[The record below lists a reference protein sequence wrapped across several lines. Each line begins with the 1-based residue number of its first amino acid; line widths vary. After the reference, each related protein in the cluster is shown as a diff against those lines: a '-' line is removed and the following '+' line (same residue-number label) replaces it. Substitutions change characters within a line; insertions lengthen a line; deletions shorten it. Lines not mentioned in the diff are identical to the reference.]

1 MNDEHNQ
8 GPIIQFSDL
17 NLLGKAVFLGGILT
31 RAATQLV
38 DTAIQATADVVVEAQ
53 KAFKQGLDPN
63 IEDARIIE
71 ETSLREEKRFEE
83 RERL

>member
-1 MNDEHNQ
+1 MDDERNH

-17 NLLGKAVFLGGILT
+17 NLLGKAVFLGGFFT
-31 RAATQLV
+31 RVATQFV
-38 DTAIQATADVVVEAQ
+38 DTAIQATADVVIEAQ

-71 ETSLREEKRFEE
+71 ETSVHQEKRTE
-83 RERL
+83 RPDDR

>member
-1 MNDEHNQ
+1 MDDQHNH

-17 NLLGKAVFLGGILT
+17 NLLGKAVFLGGVLT
-31 RAATQLV
+31 RVATQFV

-63 IEDARIIE
+63 IEDARILE
-71 ETSLREEKRFEE
+71 ETDVRDEKRTNQP
-83 RERL
+83 